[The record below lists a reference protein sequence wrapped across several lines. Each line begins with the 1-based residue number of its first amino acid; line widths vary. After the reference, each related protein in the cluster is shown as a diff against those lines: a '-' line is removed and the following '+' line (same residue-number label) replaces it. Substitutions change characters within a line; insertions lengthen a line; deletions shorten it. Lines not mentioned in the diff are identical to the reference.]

1 MANNKTGEMKVTVTI
16 VSESEKY
23 KGRVNFEI
31 EEELT
36 QLDENG
42 NEVKVSQFSLQEFA
56 MRQQLTK
63 VCKEY
68 RKALLRANG
77 HLAAGQVGMLLFG
90 ATLTINRSLAKAG
103 EPRKFGE
110 GTYERDTYTTEIVG
124 VEISKDDAMLDDLA
138 ASIRE
143 DKAMTRCAVA
153 NPFGF

>member
-1 MANNKTGEMKVTVTI
+1 MANNKTGEMKVTVSM
-16 VSESEKY
+16 VSESETY

-36 QLDENG
+36 QLDEYG
-42 NEVKVSQFSLQEFA
+42 NEKQVSQFSLQEYA

-63 VCKEY
+63 ACKEY
-68 RKALLRANG
+68 RKALLRADG
-77 HLAAGQVGMLLFG
+77 HLSAGQVGMVLMG
-90 ATLTINRSLAKAG
+90 ATLTINRRLAKAG

-110 GTYERDTYTTEIVG
+110 GIYERDTYTTEIVG
-124 VEISKDDAMLDDLA
+124 VEINEADIMLDDLA

-143 DKAMTRCAVA
+143 DKAMARCAVA